1 MTNEEAIGILT
12 KEIACKKSHCP
23 LNCPCHLD
31 CENNTDIEEL
41 VEAMEV
47 AKEVLINWQCMMAY
61 LKGQEV
67 WFSVNYKDTEKHEAI
82 TEVIEKMKE
91 MEHDPD

>member
-1 MTNEEAIGILT
+1 MTTEEAIDILT
-12 KEIACKKSHCP
+12 KEIACQKSHCP

-47 AKEVLINWQCMMAY
+47 AKEALRKQNSKYYELGKKIMEDVQNALLY
-61 LKGQEV
+61 GTKGKGGDGE
-67 WFSVNYKDTEKHEAI
+67 
-82 TEVIEKMKE
+82 
-91 MEHDPD
+91 